1 MAQIREELVLADKFS
16 AAFTKYIQLAEQG
29 TASTKEVSTAAR
41 TATTD
46 ARVLSSAYRVAAAAS
61 AASAADQRRL
71 TAEYRAQRAAA
82 LSDTAAARAQAA
94 QARAGAAAEREKA
107 AAFRATAAAAR
118 AQIAQTNAT
127 AAAERLEAQRARE
140 AARATRELEKSQN
153 AAEVSSGR
161 LENTIRNLVGAFAG
175 MQAVRWLVN
184 TSDQLTSINAR
195 LKLMTGSAEGAAA
208 AQEKIYQAAMRSR
221 GAYADM
227 ADFVS
232 QLGMTAGNAFSDT
245 NELIA
250 FAEQIQ
256 KQMAISGASGASAQ
270 AALVQLTQGLS
281 SDALRGEEL
290 NSVLEQTP
298 MIAKTIADY
307 MGVTTGE
314 MRELASEGKVTAD
327 VVKNAILGA
336 TAETNAQFEQMPMTW
351 AQVWTMAQNIA
362 IRALDPVLQAI
373 SWLANNIEILTPIV
387 LGLGGAF
394 VVFQIAANWTKI
406 AAAVTTAYH
415 AVVTLLSIGFGV
427 LTGNTA
433 AASAAVF
440 TFNSAL
446 LASPITWVVMGV
458 VLLVAALY
466 AGVAA
471 FNKITGAS
479 VSATGIIAG
488 AVLTVAAVIGNTV
501 IGLLN
506 GIIQAVWSIF
516 VNPFLGIIEWV
527 LNVANGGFN
536 SFGDAVA
543 NLIGNIISW
552 FLDLGK
558 VVTKII
564 DAIFG
569 TNWTAGLNSLQNSVL
584 QWGKNENAIT
594 LDRAAPTIDHRFT
607 YSGAWNT
614 GYNWGANLFSG
625 SSAYTPYN
633 EISGQL
639 DDISGSVGSIEKS
652 VKMTDEDIKSLVD
665 VAERRYVNNVNL
677 TAQTPVITV
686 NGQNTGHTAAD
697 RQNLANAI
705 RDILIEQRASGSTRS
720 TARPTTG

>member
-1 MAQIREELVLADKFS
+1 MAQIREELILYDRFTNT
-16 AAFTKYIQLAEQG
+16 FTKYLRYGEQAAG
-29 TASTKEVSTAAR
+29 VTKEAQR
-41 TATTD
+41 ATE
-46 ARVLSSAYRVAAAAS
+46 SYSQSQKAAAAS
-61 AASAADQRRL
+61 TNTL
-71 TAEYRAQRAAA
+71 TN
-82 LSDTAAARAQAA
+82 S
-94 QARAGAAAEREKA
+94 
-107 AAFRATAAAAR
+107 
-118 AQIAQTNAT
+118 
-127 AAAERLEAQRARE
+127 
-140 AARATRELEKSQN
+140 
-153 AAEVSSGR
+153 V
-161 LENTIRNLVGAFAG
+161 RNLLGAFAG

-195 LKLMTGSAEGAAA
+195 LQLMTGSAEAAAA

-232 QLGMTAGNAFSDT
+232 QLGMTAGNAFRDT

-256 KQMAISGASGASAQ
+256 KQLAISGASGESAQ

-290 NSVLEQTP
+290 NSVLGQTP
-298 MIAKTIADY
+298 LIAKTIADY
-307 MGVTTGE
+307 MGVTIGE

-373 SWLANNIEILTPIV
+373 SWLANNIETVGPIV
-387 LGLGGAF
+387 LSLGAAF
-394 VVFQIAANWTKI
+394 AVFLLAANWTNI
-406 AAAVTTAYH
+406 CAAATTGLTNAQKMLG
-415 AVVTLLSIGFGV
+415 AVMATTWGPPLIIIALVIGAIYAA
-427 LTGNTA
+427 TA
-433 AASAAVF
+433 AVNNF
-440 TFNSAL
+440 
-446 LASPITWVVMGV
+446 
-458 VLLVAALY
+458 
-466 AGVAA
+466 AG
-471 FNKITGAS
+471 TS

-488 AVLTVAAVIGNTV
+488 TFLSLFALLANGAIFIMNGFSDLGNFIGNVFNNPVAAVKVLFWDMATNIL
-501 IGLLN
+501 GL
-506 GIIQAVWSIF
+506 IS
-516 VNPFLGIIEWV
+516 
-527 LNVANGGFN
+527 NVAHGIESLVN
-536 SFGDAVA
+536 
-543 NLIGNIISW
+543 
-552 FLDLGK
+552 
-558 VVTKII
+558 
-564 DAIFG
+564 AIPG
-569 TNWTAGLNSLQNSVL
+569 VQVSITAGIDSLYNKAKS
-584 QWGKNENAIT
+584 
-594 LDRAAPTIDHRFT
+594 AAQTAKDESGWVEYFKHQDYIDLT
-607 YSGAWNT
+607 GAFKT

-625 SSAYTPYN
+625 SSAGGYDLSAAYTPYN

>member
-1 MAQIREELVLADKFS
+1 MAQIRETLTLVDQFS
-16 AAFTKYIQLAEQG
+16 GTISKYIQKMQQAE
-29 TASTKEVSTAAR
+29 TSTKEMQDASRRAQAAARAQTAAMN
-41 TATTD
+41 
-46 ARVLSSAYRVAAAAS
+46 AAAAS
-61 AASAADQRRL
+61 ARAESAALRLQEQQQKATASAMDSM
-71 TAEYRAQRAAA
+71 TH
-82 LSDTAAARAQAA
+82 S
-94 QARAGAAAEREKA
+94 
-107 AAFRATAAAAR
+107 
-118 AQIAQTNAT
+118 
-127 AAAERLEAQRARE
+127 
-140 AARATRELEKSQN
+140 
-153 AAEVSSGR
+153 
-161 LENTIRNLVGAFAG
+161 IRNLLGAFAG

-195 LKLMTGSAEGAAA
+195 LQLMTGSAEAAAA

-232 QLGMTAGNAFSDT
+232 QLGTTAGNAFRDT

-256 KQMAISGASGASAQ
+256 KQLAISGASGASAQ

-298 MIAKTIADY
+298 LIAKTIADY
-307 MGVTTGE
+307 MGVTIGE

-362 IRALDPVLQAI
+362 IQALDPVLGAI
-373 SWLANNIEILTPIV
+373 SWLANNIETVGPIV
-387 LGLGGAF
+387 LSLGAAF
-394 VVFQIAANWTKI
+394 AVFLVAANWTNICTAATTGLATAQKMLGAVMATTWGLPLIII
-406 AAAVTTAYH
+406 ALVIGAIYAVTAAVNH
-415 AVVTLLSIGFGV
+415 F
-427 LTGNTA
+427 
-433 AASAAVF
+433 
-440 TFNSAL
+440 
-446 LASPITWVVMGV
+446 
-458 VLLVAALY
+458 
-466 AGVAA
+466 AG
-471 FNKITGAS
+471 TS

-488 AVLTVAAVIGNTV
+488 AIMAALAVVGNLFVAVFNLLTDGWVLIYNLVATVANFIGNV
-501 IGLLN
+501 
-506 GIIQAVWSIF
+506 F
-516 VNPFLGIIEWV
+516 VDPLG
-527 LNVANGGFN
+527 
-536 SFGDAVA
+536 AVA
-543 NLIGNIISW
+543 RL
-552 FLDLGK
+552 FFDLADTVLG
-558 VVTKII
+558 VLQAIASAI
-564 DAIFG
+564 DTIFG
-569 TNWTAGLNSLQNSVL
+569 SNLASSVQGWRDSLGGWVDNTFGQGTEIMAKLNANDLHL
-584 QWGKNENAIT
+584 G
-594 LDRAAPTIDHRFT
+594 RFE
-607 YSGAWNT
+607 YGSAFNT

-625 SSAYTPYN
+625 SSSSGYGLNTAVTPYD
-633 EISGQL
+633 EISSQL
-639 DDISGSVGSIEKS
+639 DDISSSVGNIEKT
-652 VKMTDEDIKSLVD
+652 VKMSDEDLKSLVD

>member
-1 MAQIREELVLADKFS
+1 MAQIREELILYDRFTNT
-16 AAFTKYIQLAEQG
+16 FTKYLRYGEQAAG
-29 TASTKEVSTAAR
+29 VTKEAQR
-41 TATTD
+41 ATE
-46 ARVLSSAYRVAAAAS
+46 SYSQSQKAAAAS
-61 AASAADQRRL
+61 TNTL
-71 TAEYRAQRAAA
+71 TN
-82 LSDTAAARAQAA
+82 S
-94 QARAGAAAEREKA
+94 
-107 AAFRATAAAAR
+107 
-118 AQIAQTNAT
+118 
-127 AAAERLEAQRARE
+127 
-140 AARATRELEKSQN
+140 
-153 AAEVSSGR
+153 V
-161 LENTIRNLVGAFAG
+161 RNLLGAFAG
-175 MQAVRWLVN
+175 MQAIRWLVN

-195 LKLMTGSAEGAAA
+195 LQLMTGSAEAAAA
-208 AQEKIYQAAMRSR
+208 AQNEIYQAAMRSR

-232 QLGMTAGNAFSDT
+232 QLGMTARNAFSDT

-256 KQMAISGASGASAQ
+256 KQLAISGASGASAQ

-298 MIAKTIADY
+298 LIAKTIADY
-307 MGVTTGE
+307 MGVTIGE

-362 IRALDPVLQAI
+362 IQALDPVLGAI

-406 AAAVTTAYH
+406 AAAATTVYH

-488 AVLTVAAVIGNTV
+488 AIMAALAVVGNLFVAVFNLLTDGWVLIYNLVATVANFIGNV
-501 IGLLN
+501 
-506 GIIQAVWSIF
+506 F
-516 VNPFLGIIEWV
+516 VDPLG
-527 LNVANGGFN
+527 
-536 SFGDAVA
+536 AVA
-543 NLIGNIISW
+543 RL
-552 FLDLGK
+552 FFDLADTVLG
-558 VVTKII
+558 VLQAIASAI
-564 DAIFG
+564 DTIFG
-569 TNWTAGLNSLQNSVL
+569 SNLASSVQGWRDSLGGWVDNTFGQGTEIMAKLNANDLHL
-584 QWGKNENAIT
+584 G
-594 LDRAAPTIDHRFT
+594 RFE
-607 YSGAWNT
+607 YGSAFNT

-625 SSAYTPYN
+625 SSSSGYGLNTAVTPYD
-633 EISGQL
+633 EISSQL
-639 DDISGSVGSIEKS
+639 DDISSSVGNIEKT
-652 VKMTDEDIKSLVD
+652 VKMSDEDLKSLVD